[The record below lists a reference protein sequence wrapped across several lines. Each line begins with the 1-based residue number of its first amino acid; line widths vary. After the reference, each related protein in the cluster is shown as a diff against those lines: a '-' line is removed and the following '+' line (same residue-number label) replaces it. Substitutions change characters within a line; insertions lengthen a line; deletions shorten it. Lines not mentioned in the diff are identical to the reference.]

1 MMPATRNVPLF
12 VFIFGHGMLD
22 FRVEIGENTNG
33 HVDFMEFARF
43 REAATYCYI
52 CTLVVGPYTPNS
64 MLRTC
69 PPEVGVPW

>member
-43 REAATYCYI
+43 REAATYCYVLWWLGRI
-52 CTLVVGPYTPNS
+52 PQIQCY
-64 MLRTC
+64 
-69 PPEVGVPW
+69 